1 MKNLIVLGGSGIGMI
16 AISIARELGTYTIG
30 GFLNDVVPVGEYIGK
45 YDKFPV
51 IGTTADLPKFLNDK
65 DNVFFIAYVG
75 MQHEQEVFEKITSLN
90 IPSDRL
96 ATLIHPS
103 AIIPKGM
110 CKIGNGVLMAPLT
123 QLSPDTTLEDNCI
136 MLPNSFLGHDSTL
149 KRFAHIASNAVVGA
163 NVTVG
168 YACHVGT
175 NATIREKINIG
186 NFCLIGSGSVV
197 LKDVEDHSIVVGNPA
212 RLLRKTNEL

>member
-16 AISIARELGTYTIG
+16 AISIAKELGYYNIL
-30 GFLNDVVPVGEYIGK
+30 GFLNDVVPIGSLIGK
-45 YDKFPV
+45 YDKYPV
-51 IGTTADLPKFLNDK
+51 IGTTTDLPKYL
-65 DNVFFIAYVG
+65 DNSDNMFFIAYVG
-75 MQHEQEVFEKITSLN
+75 MQQEKVVFDRVNSLN
-90 IPSDRL
+90 IPIERL

-110 CKIGNGVLMAPLT
+110 CKIGNGVMMAPLT

-149 KRFAHIASNAVVGA
+149 KRFAHLATNSVVGA

-168 YACHVGT
+168 YACHIGS
-175 NATIREKINIG
+175 NSTIREKTKIG
-186 NFCLIGSGSVV
+186 NFCLVGAGAVV
-197 LKDVEDHSIVVGNPA
+197 LKDVPDNTIVIGNPA
-212 RLLRKTNEL
+212 KTLRTKEE